1 MLAEIITI
9 GDEILIGQIV
19 DTNSAFISKQLNK
32 IGVQV
37 YQITS
42 IQDDREHI
50 LTTFK
55 EASQRA
61 NLVLVTGGLGPTKD
75 DITKQCFCEFFEDI
89 LVEDIATKKNI
100 EHLFEK
106 YFQKVPTE
114 MNLAQALVPSKATVL
129 LNENGTAPGMWMEKD
144 GVVFVSMPGVPYEM
158 KHLLAEKVLPK
169 VVKHFKRPYIYH
181 KTLLTYGMGE
191 SSIAE
196 RIAIWENNLPKHI
209 KLAYLPS
216 LGKVRLRLS
225 SKNTDE
231 IVLKTEVDTFME
243 ELRQQLQ
250 DIAIGFEEETSVID
264 KIGGILKEKGLTL
277 SLAES
282 CTGGAIAEEITQHPG
297 VSSFYRG
304 SIIPYAT
311 ELKTSIL
318 GVDANLIQKY
328 NVVSLPVAEA
338 MALQVN
344 RLFNSDFAI
353 ATTGIAGP
361 TKGDG
366 EDEVGTVC
374 IAIAG
379 PNGVVSEKFLFGKVR
394 ERVIG
399 KSVTKSLEML
409 LKEISKK

>member
-32 IGVQV
+32 VGVQV

-42 IQDDREHI
+42 IQDEREHI

-89 LVEDIATKKNI
+89 LVEDTATKKNI
-100 EHLFEK
+100 EYLFEK
-106 YFQKVPTE
+106 YFQKVPTK

-158 KHLLAEKVLPK
+158 KHLLTEKVLPK
-169 VVKHFKRPYIYH
+169 VIQHFKRPFIYH
-181 KTLLTYGMGE
+181 KTLLTYGLGE

-196 RIAIWENNLPKHI
+196 RITIWEDHLPKHI

-216 LGKVRLRLS
+216 LGRVRLRLS
-225 SKNTDE
+225 SKNIDE
-231 IVLKTEVDTFME
+231 VLLKNEVDNYME
-243 ELRQQLQ
+243 ELRFQLE
-250 DIAIGFEEETSVID
+250 DIAIGFEDETSVID
-264 KIGGILKEKGLTL
+264 TIGRILNEKGHTL
-277 SLAES
+277 SMAES
-282 CTGGAIAEEITQHPG
+282 CTGGAIAEEITKHAG

-318 GVDANLIQKY
+318 GVDAALIEKD
-328 NVVSLPVAEA
+328 NVVSIPVAEA
-338 MALQVN
+338 MAIKASQ
-344 RLFNSDFAI
+344 LFKSDYAI

-361 TKGDG
+361 SKGDG
-366 EDEVGTVC
+366 NDEVGTVC

-394 ERVIG
+394 ERIIW
-399 KSVTKSLEML
+399 KSVNKALEML
-409 LKEISKK
+409 LKEISKN